1 MADRGEEALVQFGS
15 GRRHHLEVGEETTG
29 TKTLR
34 NLGEEPSLPVVL
46 QVVDRGPGHHHVE
59 APECSERFGKVA
71 GADLDPPVASEPRG
85 RAFEH
90 RR

>member
-1 MADRGEEALVQFGS
+1 LVQLGR
-15 GRRHHLEVGEETTG
+15 GRRHHLEVGEETTW
-29 TKTLR
+29 TETFR

-46 QVVDRGPGHHHVE
+46 QMVDREPGHDHVE
-59 APECSERFGKVA
+59 TPECSERFGKIA
-71 GADLDPPVASEPRG
+71 GADLDPPVVSEPRG